1 MYRKPKQKDRSAGLD
16 LDSLMDILSCLVGV
30 MLFLVIYTVLEL
42 GSAAYQA
49 EVVVSPNRV
58 PNSRRVVVLAERGTL
73 RMLDVRPALA
83 ELLSGFEIVRSV
95 AEVQVFV
102 DASGSAPV
110 DPYFDYSLGFQV
122 RATTDLL
129 GMLDLVIDERTGT
142 VGESIDELGPDSRY
156 GRALAAL
163 DPMQSWIAFAVD
175 EESVDLFR
183 RAREQAIALGF
194 ATGFDLLSL
203 DFPMTLPL
211 TSGGINDLLSP
222 IGTLDKPER

>member
-1 MYRKPKQKDRSAGLD
+1 
-16 LDSLMDILSCLVGV
+16 
-30 MLFLVIYTVLEL
+30 
-42 GSAAYQA
+42 
-49 EVVVSPNRV
+49 
-58 PNSRRVVVLAERGTL
+58 
-73 RMLDVRPALA
+73 
-83 ELLSGFEIVRSV
+83 
-95 AEVQVFV
+95 VQVFV
-102 DASGSAPV
+102 DASGSAPN

-129 GMLDLVIDERTGT
+129 GMLDLVIEERTGT
-142 VGESIDELGPDSRY
+142 MGERIDELGPGSRY
-156 GRALAAL
+156 ARALAAL

-175 EESVDLFR
+175 EVSVDLFR